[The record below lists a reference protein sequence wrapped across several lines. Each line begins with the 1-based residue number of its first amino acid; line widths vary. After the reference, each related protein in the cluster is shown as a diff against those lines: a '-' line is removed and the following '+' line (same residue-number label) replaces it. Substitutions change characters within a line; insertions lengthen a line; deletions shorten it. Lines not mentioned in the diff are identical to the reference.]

1 MTVGSRQINYPCIVD
16 MLSQLELK
24 VNDYLLIVA
33 PSRKENRMMAKTKS
47 SVHGKQEK
55 KIVTVNGYKKS
66 DGTKV
71 KSHRRST
78 PN

>member
-1 MTVGSRQINYPCIVD
+1 MVCD
-16 MLSQLELK
+16 
-24 VNDYLLIVA
+24 VNRHHLDGFLN
-33 PSRKENRMMAKTKS
+33 SWKGGGDNMAKTKS

-66 DGTKV
+66 DGTRV
-71 KSHRRST
+71 KPHRHST